1 MTLRYVIG
9 KIEIKIMHAFLFIAR
24 LTYGRSRHEKKEA
37 KKGGGIIEVLKIMH
51 AFLFI
56 VRLTLLYH
64 NVLVIYM
71 VGLKFRYMWPR
82 VLY

>member
-1 MTLRYVIG
+1 MTDFDGHFLFEPLPILYHCPFRFPGLDFAGNMTLRYVIG
-9 KIEIKIMHAFLFIAR
+9 KIEIKIMYAFLFIA
-24 LTYGRSRHEKKEA
+24 
-37 KKGGGIIEVLKIMH
+37 
-51 AFLFI
+51 
-56 VRLTLLYH
+56 RLTLLYH

>member
-1 MTLRYVIG
+1 MY
-9 KIEIKIMHAFLFIAR
+9 AFLFIA
-24 LTYGRSRHEKKEA
+24 
-37 KKGGGIIEVLKIMH
+37 
-51 AFLFI
+51 
-56 VRLTLLYH
+56 RLTLLYH